1 MTQEKTS
8 QVEPS
13 PAETSFEK
21 AFERLEHILEGLNTG
36 QASLEESLAL
46 YEEADKLIIS
56 CHKKLSDAEKKIEV
70 LMKNRAGEL
79 VLGADNKPQTQSMS

>member
-1 MTQEKTS
+1 MTNP
-8 QVEPS
+8 QV
-13 PAETSFEK
+13 ETSFEK

-36 QASLEESLAL
+36 QASLEESLSL

-79 VLGADNKPQTQSMS
+79 QLGADNKPQTQNINQ

>member
-1 MTQEKTS
+1 MSNPEL
-8 QVEPS
+8 
-13 PAETSFEK
+13 SFEK

-36 QASLEESLAL
+36 QTSLEESLAL
-46 YEEADKLIIS
+46 YEEADSLIIS

-79 VLGADNKPQTQSMS
+79 ALGADNKPQTQNLS

>member
-1 MTQEKTS
+1 MSTP
-8 QVEPS
+8 QV
-13 PAETSFEK
+13 ETSFEK
-21 AFERLEHILEGLNTG
+21 AFERLEHILESLNSGRPT
-36 QASLEESLAL
+36 LEESLTL

-79 VLGADNKPQTQSMS
+79 QLGADNKPQTQSMS